1 MIKFEENFKRK
12 QKQYLNLVLLGATDK
27 KDIEDHTDYT
37 PIKMIED
44 EKYGNKKRQRG
55 MVFTNLFQNYLKLL
69 IQNEQ

>member
-44 EKYGNKKRQRG
+44 EKYGNKKRRVG
-55 MVFTNLFQNYLKLL
+55 YGFYKPISKLFKIVNTK
-69 IQNEQ
+69 